1 MNSFS
6 LGAQVGG
13 PNIPRDIVGQEQ
25 QLRNEFNAWTG
36 DYTRAVRSFDF
47 ILRVD
52 GAIHSYTKMWNMLG
66 AQRAKRKRDWIEVE
80 IGVPETWWREDQG
93 RLYKWHLTS
102 AIEEGLNS
110 VIALLKRNRHPINE
124 VALMR
129 DWNEIKLRFLA
140 ATERGRT
147 RPPI

>member
-1 MNSFS
+1 
-6 LGAQVGG
+6 
-13 PNIPRDIVGQEQ
+13 
-25 QLRNEFNAWTG
+25 
-36 DYTRAVRSFDF
+36 
-47 ILRVD
+47 
-52 GAIHSYTKMWNMLG
+52 MWNMLG